1 MRRQIKVN
9 KSFAGHLAG
18 KIIDLECDDR
28 GNIKDQFWGARMRES
43 KIDGCVEFVDAL
55 SGAKK
60 STKKH
65 TTED

>member
-9 KSFAGHLAG
+9 KNFAGHLAG

-28 GNIKDQFWGARMRES
+28 GNPLDAFWYARVRDSEY
-43 KIDGCVEFVDAL
+43 DGCVEFVDN
-55 SGAKK
+55 GKKKVAKK
-60 STKKH
+60 N